1 MIKPIKD
8 IGISRET
15 RRLLIVTV
23 LLFILMSLLRPN
35 LFLRASNFTSMGYQ
49 IPELGFYSIAMML
62 VMLSGGIDLSI
73 VPIGNLSGV
82 ISASIISKAMASGAT
97 GAQLGFTVAGAFFLS
112 LLVGLFLGGIN
123 GIIIANLKITP
134 MLLTMAT
141 ASIVTGISIIITK
154 GKSVSGIP
162 DYLLYLGN
170 NTLLGLPYA
179 LWLLIIII
187 IAISFLLNKTEFGFK
202 LKMVG
207 SNALASMYSGINVKA
222 ILVKTYMLS
231 GFISS
236 ICGLEILMKTNTA
249 KSDYASTYVLQAI
262 LCAVLGATNPDGG
275 FAKVSCLVL
284 SLLSLQ
290 FLSSGFNMLRLG
302 GYYKDFSW
310 GLLLLFVLSLE
321 FFYTKIHSTKK
332 LNKKLKAKDKI

>member
-1 MIKPIKD
+1 MIKSIKD

-15 RRLLIVTV
+15 RQLLIVTV

-35 LFLRASNFTSMGYQ
+35 LFLRSSNFTSMGYQ
-49 IPELGFYSIAMML
+49 IPELGFYSVAMML

-82 ISASIISKAMASGAT
+82 ISASIISKAMASGVT
-97 GAQLGFTVAGAFFLS
+97 GVQLGFTVAGAFLLS
-112 LLVGLFLGGIN
+112 LLVGLLMGGIN
-123 GIIIANLKITP
+123 GVIIANLKITP

-162 DYLLYLGN
+162 DSLLYLGN

-179 LWLLIIII
+179 LWLLIIVLVVV
-187 IAISFLLNKTEFGFK
+187 SFLLNKSNFGFK

-222 ILVKTYMLS
+222 ILVKTYMIS

-249 KSDYASTYVLQAI
+249 KADYASTYVLQAI

-321 FFYTKIHSTKK
+321 FFYTKFRGKK
-332 LNKKLKAKDKI
+332 VLRKRIKHD

>member
-82 ISASIISKAMASGAT
+82 ISASIISNAMASGVT
-97 GAQLGFTVAGAFFLS
+97 GAQLGFTVAGAFILS
-112 LLVGLFLGGIN
+112 LLVGILMGGIN
-123 GIIIANLKITP
+123 GLIIANLKITP

-162 DYLLYLGN
+162 DALLYLGN

-179 LWLLIIII
+179 LWLLIIVL
-187 IAISFLLNKTEFGFK
+187 IAVSFLLNKTEFGFK

-222 ILVKTYMLS
+222 ILVKTYMIS

-321 FFYTKIHSTKK
+321 FFYTKFRSTKK
-332 LNKKLKAKDKI
+332 LSKKMK

>member
-1 MIKPIKD
+1 MGNPLNK
-8 IGISRET
+8 IGISKET
-15 RRLLIVTV
+15 RRLLVVTAV
-23 LLFILMSLLRPN
+23 LFVLMALLRPN

-49 IPELGFYSIAMML
+49 IPELGLYSVAMML
-62 VMLSGGIDLSI
+62 VMLSGGIDLST

-82 ISASIISKAMASGAT
+82 ISATIISNAMISGASGPEM
-97 GAQLGFTVAGAFFLS
+97 GFTIACSFVLS
-112 LLVGLFLGGIN
+112 LAVGLLMGAMN
-123 GIIIANLKITP
+123 GLLIANLKIAP

-141 ASIVTGISIIITK
+141 ASIVTGLSIIITE

-162 DYLLYLGN
+162 DYLLYFGN

-179 LWLLIIII
+179 LWLLIIVL
-187 IAISFLLNKTEFGFK
+187 AVVSFFLNKNRFGFK

-207 SNALASMYSGINVKA
+207 SNPMASMYSGINVKVT
-222 ILVKTYMLS
+222 LVKTYMAS
-231 GFISS
+231 GFISAL
-236 ICGLEILMKTNTA
+236 CGLEILMKTNTA
-249 KSDYASTYVLQAI
+249 KADYANTYVLQAI

-310 GLLLLFVLSLE
+310 GLLLLVVLSIE
-321 FFYTKIHSTKK
+321 FFHSRI
-332 LNKKLKAKDKI
+332 KAAKESRRSVKA

>member
-82 ISASIISKAMASGAT
+82 ISASIISNAMASGVT
-97 GAQLGFTVAGAFFLS
+97 GTQLGFTVAGAFILS
-112 LLVGLFLGGIN
+112 LLVGILMGGIN
-123 GIIIANLKITP
+123 GLIIANLKITP

-162 DYLLYLGN
+162 DALLYLGN

-179 LWLLIIII
+179 LWLLIIVL
-187 IAISFLLNKTEFGFK
+187 IAVSFLLNKTEFGFK

-222 ILVKTYMLS
+222 ILVKTYMIS

-321 FFYTKIHSTKK
+321 FFYTKIRSTKK
-332 LNKKLKAKDKI
+332 LSKKMK

>member
-1 MIKPIKD
+1 MIKNIKD
-8 IGISRET
+8 IQISRET

-23 LLFILMSLLRPN
+23 FLFVLMSLLRPS

-62 VMLSGGIDLSI
+62 VMLSGGIDLST

-82 ISASIISKAMASGAT
+82 ISASIISNAMAGGVSGV
-97 GAQLGFTVAGAFFLS
+97 QLAFTVAGAFILS
-112 LLVGLFLGGIN
+112 LLVGLIMGGIN
-123 GIIIANLKITP
+123 GVLIANLKITP

-179 LWLLIIII
+179 LWLLIIIL
-187 IAISFLLNKTEFGFK
+187 AAVSFLLNKTSFGFK

-222 ILVKTYMLS
+222 ILIKTYMLS
-231 GFISS
+231 GLISS
-236 ICGLEILMKTNTA
+236 VCGLEILMKTNTA
-249 KSDYASTYVLQAI
+249 KADYASTYVLQAI

-321 FFYTKIHSTKK
+321 FLYTQLKNTKRK
-332 LNKKLKAKDKI
+332 NKVGKA

>member
-1 MIKPIKD
+1 MIKSIKN

-35 LFLRASNFTSMGYQ
+35 LFLRSSNFTSMGYQ
-49 IPELGFYSIAMML
+49 IPELGFYSVAMML

-82 ISASIISKAMASGAT
+82 ISASIISKAMASGVT
-97 GAQLGFTVAGAFFLS
+97 GVQLGFTVAGAFLLS
-112 LLVGLFLGGIN
+112 LLVGLMMGGIN
-123 GIIIANLKITP
+123 GVIIANLKITP

-162 DYLLYLGN
+162 DSLLYLGN

-179 LWLLIIII
+179 LWLLIIVLVVV
-187 IAISFLLNKTEFGFK
+187 SFLLNKSNFGFK

-222 ILVKTYMLS
+222 ILVKTYMIS

-249 KSDYASTYVLQAI
+249 KADYASTYVLQAI

-321 FFYTKIHSTKK
+321 FFYTKFRGKK
-332 LNKKLKAKDKI
+332 VLRKRIKHD

>member
-1 MIKPIKD
+1 MIKPMKD
-8 IGISRET
+8 IGISKET

-23 LLFILMSLLRPN
+23 LLFVLMSLLRPN

-49 IPELGFYSIAMML
+49 IPELGFYSVAMML

-82 ISASIISKAMASGAT
+82 ISASIISNAMGSGVSGT
-97 GAQLGFTVAGAFFLS
+97 QLAFTVAGAFILS
-112 LLVGLFLGGIN
+112 LLVGLLMGGIN
-123 GIIIANLKITP
+123 GLIIANLKVSP

-179 LWLLIIII
+179 LWLLIIVL
-187 IAISFLLNKTEFGFK
+187 IAVSFLLNKTEFGFK

-222 ILVKTYMLS
+222 ILVKTYMIS

-321 FFYTKIHSTKK
+321 FFYSKIKGRKK
-332 LNKKLKAKDKI
+332 LSKKVKVKG